1 METETVS
8 ESGATEVNTE
18 EVERAEIIDVCQ
30 LETAGGQSGE
40 EESKGKKG
48 EGAERGHRGAIHWE
62 GEEESWGDAALW
74 MFIFFRKMMHR
85 KERQGEAQ
93 VDGTTGGGGGGNSG
107 GLGDGHSSG
116 GGAGGVAGPS
126 NVAGGLGSGSGTRSG
141 GQEGE
146 GRPEAAEEVDQF
158 GYPDSPTQNWLAAHA
173 DLSPLR
179 ILDNINL
186 KSEFP
191 YSVSMDTEKP
201 PDISNI
207 GLDTATNNLLQ
218 FAASVPVPDHTTT
231 FLDIGLDSFQSLY
244 EDQLMGDL
252 AQGAT
257 VTTMTTV
264 ATPSILE
271 AGTFTKVTELGPG
284 QVDLRSL
291 GLQSVTSVQC
301 VGPPGQEAIMAHMT
315 PVTAPLTLTPQP
327 PALKSLVEPLPAS
340 ALQGLIKIEP
350 NFDTSLVK
358 VEEAGTCDTSL
369 DSCYEGAS
377 SPGGGKIKT
386 PSARKKSTASTDT
399 DNEEDISNIP
409 SLNMRLQIIQQRV
422 SSSLITLH
430 RICYLPVL
438 LIALLLHFYYTQFH
452 KDFYCDGM
460 KGFD

>member
-1 METETVS
+1 METATEVS

-18 EVERAEIIDVCQ
+18 EVERAEIIDVCHR
-30 LETAGGQSGE
+30 ETAEEHSGE
-40 EESKGKKG
+40 EESKGEKG
-48 EGAERGHRGAIHWE
+48 EGVKRGHGGAIYWQG
-62 GEEESWGDAALW
+62 GEEGWGDAALW

-85 KERQGEAQ
+85 KERQGGEQ
-93 VDGTTGGGGGGNSG
+93 VDGTTSGGGGGNSG

-126 NVAGGLGSGSGTRSG
+126 NVGGGLGSGSGSRSG

-146 GRPEAAEEVDQF
+146 GGPEAAEEVDQF

-186 KSEFP
+186 KCEFP

-207 GLDTATNNLLQ
+207 GLDTATTNLLQ
-218 FAASVPVPDHTTT
+218 LTASVPVPDHTTT

-244 EDQLMGDL
+244 EDHLIGDL
-252 AQGAT
+252 AQGST
-257 VTTMTTV
+257 VTTMTTM
-264 ATPSILE
+264 ANASILE

-301 VGPPGQEAIMAHMT
+301 VGPPGQETIMAHMT
-315 PVTAPLTLTPQP
+315 PVTGPLTLTPQP

-350 NFDTSLVK
+350 NFDPSLVK
-358 VEEAGTCDTSL
+358 VEEAGAGDTSL
-369 DSCYEGAS
+369 DSCYEGAR

-386 PSARKKSTASTDT
+386 CARKKSTASTDT
-399 DNEEDISNIP
+399 DNEDDISNIP

-422 SSSLITLH
+422 SESLSTL
-430 RICYLPVL
+430 
-438 LIALLLHFYYTQFH
+438 ALHLFISRFIN
-452 KDFYCDGM
+452 
-460 KGFD
+460 

>member
-1 METETVS
+1 METETTVIA
-8 ESGATEVNTE
+8 SGATEVNTE

-30 LETAGGQSGE
+30 RETAGGQSGE
-40 EESKGKKG
+40 EESKGERG
-48 EGAERGHRGAIHWE
+48 EGAERGHTGAIYWQG
-62 GEEESWGDAALW
+62 GEEGWGWGDAALW

-116 GGAGGVAGPS
+116 GGSGGVAGPS
-126 NVAGGLGSGSGTRSG
+126 NVGGGLGSGSGTRSG

-158 GYPDSPTQNWLAAHA
+158 GFPDSPTQNWLAAHA

-191 YSVSMDTEKP
+191 YSVSMDAEKP

-207 GLDTATNNLLQ
+207 GLDSATNNLLQ

-252 AQGAT
+252 AQGVT
-257 VTTMTTV
+257 VTTMATM

-284 QVDLRSL
+284 HVDLRSL

-301 VGPPGQEAIMAHMT
+301 VGPPEAIMTHLT
-315 PVTAPLTLTPQP
+315 PVSAPLTLMSQP

-350 NFDTSLVK
+350 SFDTSLVK
-358 VEEAGTCDTSL
+358 VEEAGAGDTSL

-399 DNEEDISNIP
+399 DNEDDISNIP

-422 SSSLITLH
+422 SGPINIKYIALDL
-430 RICYLPVL
+430 LPVL
-438 LIALLLHFYYTQFH
+438 LIAPL
-452 KDFYCDGM
+452 K
-460 KGFD
+460 

>member
-1 METETVS
+1 M
-8 ESGATEVNTE
+8 NTE
-18 EVERAEIIDVCQ
+18 EVERAEIIDVCHR
-30 LETAGGQSGE
+30 ETAGEQSGE
-40 EESKGKKG
+40 EESKGEKG
-48 EGAERGHRGAIHWE
+48 ERVKRGHSGAIYWGG
-62 GEEESWGDAALW
+62 GEQDWGEAALW
-74 MFIFFRKMMHR
+74 MFMFFRKMMHR
-85 KERQGEAQ
+85 KERQGGEQ

-116 GGAGGVAGPS
+116 GSGTGGVAGPS
-126 NVAGGLGSGSGTRSG
+126 NVGGGLGSGSGTRSDG
-141 GQEGE
+141 GQETGE
-146 GRPEAAEEVDQF
+146 GGPEVDQF

-186 KSEFP
+186 KCEFP

-207 GLDTATNNLLQ
+207 GLDTATTNLLQ
-218 FAASVPVPDHTTT
+218 LTASVPVPDHTTT
-231 FLDIGLDSFQSLY
+231 FLDIGLDNFQSLY
-244 EDQLMGDL
+244 EDHLIGDL
-252 AQGAT
+252 AQGST
-257 VTTMTTV
+257 VTTMTTM

-301 VGPPGQEAIMAHMT
+301 VGPPGQETIMAHMT
-315 PVTAPLTLTPQP
+315 PVTGPLTLTPQP

-350 NFDTSLVK
+350 QSFDTSLVK
-358 VEEAGTCDTSL
+358 VEEAGAGDTSL

-377 SPGGGKIKT
+377 SPGGGKIK
-386 PSARKKSTASTDT
+386 SARKKSTASTDT
-399 DNEEDISNIP
+399 DNEDDISNIP

-422 SSSLITLH
+422 SGSLQ
-430 RICYLPVL
+430 C
-438 LIALLLHFYYTQFH
+438 FYFS
-452 KDFYCDGM
+452 FY
-460 KGFD
+460 